1 MIEQLFEQY
10 VPVALDWLKSSKA
23 QSVTPLMDFALV
35 EKLCNLLW
43 GLLHA
48 SGLLH
53 QADAEHKEV
62 YETYF
67 QLASIWAFG
76 GALSS
81 DKAKDH
87 RKVRGRVMLGL
98 GSGSGLGLEFGFG
111 FGL

>member
-10 VPVALDWLKSSKA
+10 VPVALEWLKSSKA

-87 RKVRGRVMLGL
+87 RKVRGRVSL
-98 GSGSGLGLEFGFG
+98 GSGSGLGLG
-111 FGL
+111 